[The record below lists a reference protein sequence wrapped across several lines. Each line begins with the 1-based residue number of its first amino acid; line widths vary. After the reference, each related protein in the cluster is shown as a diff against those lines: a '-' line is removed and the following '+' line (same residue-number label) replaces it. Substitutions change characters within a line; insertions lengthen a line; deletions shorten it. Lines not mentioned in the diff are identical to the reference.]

1 MTTIYINI
9 GSNKGDRH
17 ALIEQAVAFIS
28 SKFPEVRLR
37 RSKFIETSPWGF
49 DSDNEFLNLGIALE
63 FQSNNCLKSEES
75 SPAVSNGQDGGRNQS
90 SRRIINYDDK
100 HQAFINFLS
109 KLQEIERK
117 VSSGSHR
124 DSEGNYIDREI
135 DIDIIAIDDMVI
147 DTPTL
152 TIPHPR
158 MHLRDFVIIPM
169 LELAPSWT
177 HPILGKSITD
187 LALELD
193 VQ

>member
-1 MTTIYINI
+1 MTTIYLNI

-28 SKFPEVRLR
+28 SKFPEARLR
-37 RSKFIETSPWGF
+37 RSKLIETTPWGF
-49 DSDNEFLNLGIALE
+49 DSDNKFLNLGIALE
-63 FQSNNCLKSEES
+63 FRSIKCLKSEES
-75 SPAVSNGQDGGRNQS
+75 SQAVSNGQEGGLNPS
-90 SRRIINYDDK
+90 SGRLNYDDK

-109 KLQEIERK
+109 ELQEIERK
-117 VSSGSHR
+117 VSSGGHR

-135 DIDIIAIDDMVI
+135 DIDIIAMDDMVI

-177 HPILGKSITD
+177 HPILGKSITN

-193 VQ
+193 IQ